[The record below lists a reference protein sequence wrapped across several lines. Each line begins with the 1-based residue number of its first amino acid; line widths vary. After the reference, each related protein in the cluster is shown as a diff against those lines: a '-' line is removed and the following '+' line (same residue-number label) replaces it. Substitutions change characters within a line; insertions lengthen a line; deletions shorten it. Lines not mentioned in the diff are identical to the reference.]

1 MELEKISILNVLSEK
16 PIKTRHGLLIPLW
29 YLYRLNP
36 FKIIFKNAKMRFYE
50 KDWGNSLQIY
60 IDSRYFNF
68 FYKLENHI
76 ISSSIYNAR
85 EFRTKLKDFEILK
98 NRFIWGRSD
107 NIKNLSPNNVYF
119 GDVEVTLKHI
129 FIGEKGAS
137 ACWIVKQVINPT
149 KNREF
154 YFDDCDLP

>member
-1 MELEKISILNVLSEK
+1 MELEKISILYVISGK

-29 YLYRLNP
+29 YFYSSNP

-50 KDWGNSLQIY
+50 KEWGNSLQIY
-60 IDSRYFNF
+60 IDSSYFNF
-68 FYKLENHI
+68 FHKLENHI
-76 ISSSIYNAR
+76 ICSSISGAR
-85 EFRTKLKDFEILK
+85 EFRSKLRDFEILK

-107 NIKNLSPNNVYF
+107 DIKNLTPNNVYF

-137 ACWIVKQVINPT
+137 ACWIVKQVIPT
-149 KNREF
+149 KNQEF
-154 YFDDCDLP
+154 YFDDWELP